1 MIYSEESDKKM
12 NIFKTLKN
20 KDVGSIGIGAMIV
33 FIAMVLV
40 AGIAASVLI
49 QTSTTLESQAMATGE
64 ETTDEVASG
73 IAVFDVLGYAVTGS
87 DISKLAIGVR
97 PRAGSDGID
106 LSEVYVEI
114 SDTSKKVIMNYTTAF
129 YDEPTGQDDIFG
141 TASVFPDDLYAYGN
155 ASNTDGSRFGLLVIE
170 DADESL
176 SETTPVMNR
185 GDKVYI
191 CINATGA
198 FNTISERTDVWGMV
212 VAEEGAP
219 GILSFKTPASY
230 TDNILDLL

>member
-1 MIYSEESDKKM
+1 MK
-12 NIFKTLKN
+12 NIFKILKS

-49 QTSTTLESQAMATGE
+49 QTSTRLETQAMATGQ

-73 IAVFDVLGYAVTGS
+73 IAVFDVLGYAATGA

-106 LSEVYVEI
+106 LSEVYLEI
-114 SDTSKKVIMNYTTAF
+114 SDTSKKVIMNYTTEF
-129 YDEPTGQDDIFG
+129 YDEPTGLDDIFTG
-141 TASVFPDDLYAYGN
+141 SSSVFPDDEWAYGHVN
-155 ASNTDGSRFGLLVIE
+155 NTDGSRFGLLVIE
-170 DADESL
+170 DADNSM
-176 SETTPVMNR
+176 SSTNPVMNR

-191 CINATGA
+191 CINSTGA
-198 FNTISERTDVWGMV
+198 FNTISERTEVWGMV

-219 GILSFKTPASY
+219 GMLSFKTPASY
-230 TDNILDLL
+230 TDNIIDLQ

>member
-1 MIYSEESDKKM
+1 M
-12 NIFKTLKN
+12 NLFKTLKN

-49 QTSTTLESQAMATGE
+49 QTSTTLESQAMATGQ

-73 IAVFDVLGYAVTGS
+73 IGIFDVLGYAASGS
-87 DISKLAIGVR
+87 DLSKLAVGVR

-114 SDTSKKVIMNYTTAF
+114 SDTSTKLVMNYTSSYYA
-129 YDEPTGQDDIFG
+129 EPSGQDDIFS
-141 TASVFPDDLYAYGN
+141 ASVFPEF
-155 ASNTDGSRFGLLVIE
+155 NTTTGGSASRFGLLVIE
-170 DADESL
+170 DADDSL
-176 SETTPVMNR
+176 SAATPVMNR

-191 CINATGA
+191 CINTTAA
-198 FNTISERTDVWGMV
+198 FSDIAERTEVWGMA

-219 GILSFKTPASY
+219 GIISFKTPASY
-230 TDNILDLL
+230 TDPVIDLL

>member
-1 MIYSEESDKKM
+1 MR

-49 QTSTTLESQAMATGE
+49 QTSTTLETQAMATGQ

-73 IAVFDVLGYAVTGS
+73 IGVFDVLGYAASGS
-87 DISKLAIGVR
+87 DISKLAIGIR

-114 SDTSKKVIMNYTTAF
+114 SDTTKKIVMNYTSGYYA
-129 YDEPTGQDDIFG
+129 EPSGQDDIFSA
-141 TASVFPDDLYAYGN
+141 TVFPDGG
-155 ASNTDGSRFGLLVIE
+155 SFNTTDPSRFGLLVIE
-170 DADESL
+170 DADDSL
-176 SETTPVMNR
+176 SSTTPVINR

-191 CINATGA
+191 CINATAA
-198 FNTISERTDVWGMV
+198 FSDISERTDVWGLV
-212 VAEEGAP
+212 VAEEGSP
-219 GILSFKTPASY
+219 GVISFRTPSSY
-230 TDNILDLL
+230 SDTVYDLQ

>member
-1 MIYSEESDKKM
+1 M
-12 NIFKTLKN
+12 NIFKIIKN
-20 KDVGSIGIGAMIV
+20 KEVGSIGIGAMIV

-49 QTSTTLESQAMATGE
+49 QTSTTLETQAMATGQ
-64 ETTDEVASG
+64 ETTEEVASG
-73 IAVFDVLGYAVTGS
+73 IAVFDVLGYAASTA

-106 LSEVYVEI
+106 LSEVYVVI
-114 SDTSKKVIMNYTTAF
+114 SDTSKKVVMNYTTSF
-129 YDEPTGQDDIFG
+129 FGNPEGLDDIFS
-141 TASVFPDDLYAYGN
+141 TSHSVFPDDNYSYGD

-170 DADESL
+170 DADSSL
-176 SETTPVMNR
+176 SSTAPVMNR

-191 CINATGA
+191 CINATGC
-198 FNTISERTDVWGMV
+198 FNTIAERTDVWGMI
-212 VAEEGAP
+212 VAEEGSP

-230 TDNILDLL
+230 TDAVIDLL